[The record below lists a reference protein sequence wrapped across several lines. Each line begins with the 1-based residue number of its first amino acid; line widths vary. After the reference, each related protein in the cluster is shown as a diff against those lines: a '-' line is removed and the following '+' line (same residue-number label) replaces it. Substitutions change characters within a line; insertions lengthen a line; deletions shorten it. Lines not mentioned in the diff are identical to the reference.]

1 MKIIYNIKLYLN
13 LIKYSIRQKFIKYN
27 EDKYTSFLI
36 NYYKNKDSGFYIDV
50 GSYHPIRLS
59 NTNFLYKKGWNGIN
73 IDISKKSIDLF
84 NIARK
89 RDVNLNIGAG
99 NKNQISTGYFQ
110 KDLFFA
116 NTLNY
121 KHSKKILNNVI
132 KKKIKIFTLD
142 TVIKK
147 YAKNKKI
154 NFLDIDCEGNDFNV
168 LKGLNL
174 KENKIELISIEMHNY
189 NNKLR
194 QQGLHILQIMKKNNY
209 KKIFG
214 KYPGTLIFKKINS

>member
-13 LIKYSIRQKFIKYN
+13 LIKYSIKQKFINYN
-27 EDKYTSFLI
+27 KDKYITFLI
-36 NYYKNKDSGFYIDV
+36 NYFKNKDGGFYIDV
-50 GSYHPIRLS
+50 GCYHPIRLS
-59 NTNFLYKKGWNGIN
+59 NTNFLYNKGWNGIN

-89 RDVNLNIGAG
+89 RDINLNIGAG
-99 NKNQISTGYFQ
+99 DKNQISTGYFQ
-110 KDLFFA
+110 KDLFFG

-121 KHSKKILNNVI
+121 KHSKKILNNVT
-132 KKKIKIFTLD
+132 KKNIKIFTLD
-142 TVIKK
+142 AVIKR

-154 NFLDIDCEGNDFNV
+154 DFLDIDCEGNDFNV

-174 KENKIELISIEMHNY
+174 KENKIKLISIEMHNY

-194 QQGLHILQIMKKNNY
+194 QQSLYILQKMKKNNY

-214 KYPGTLIFKKINS
+214 KYPGTLIFKKIKN